1 MNNQGNL
8 RSDRNKHVLDISG
21 LHLEQYDT
29 LELIF
34 IFGLH
39 NISGFIQDLDR
50 FHQVFEIVKFHWL
63 ITVKSKSKHS
73 HNLKPIS

>member
-1 MNNQGNL
+1 MN
-8 RSDRNKHVLDISG
+8 V
-21 LHLEQYDT
+21 
-29 LELIF
+29 
-34 IFGLH
+34 FGLH

-73 HNLKPIS
+73 HNLKPMEMTSEFWYSLCRAQIK